1 MNKITAEHLARTA
14 CVYIRQS
21 TPGQLKLNHESRR
34 LQYALRDRAIAL
46 GWTDVVVIDDD
57 LGRSGSGTTRPGCER
72 LLAHVCRGEVGAV
85 LSVEASRLARN
96 GRDWHTLLEF
106 CGLMSTLLIDTD
118 GIYDPR
124 QSNDR
129 LLLGMKG
136 SMSEMELSLF
146 RQRSQEALKLKAQ
159 RGELY
164 TTVAIGYVRDVGGT
178 RIEKDPDK
186 RIRKV
191 IDLIFD
197 RFDQVH
203 SVRQVHLWL
212 LQEKIE
218 CPRTVFEDGDKTV
231 RWSEPRYSSVLKILS
246 NPIYAGAYAYGRTG
260 SGTSIEAGR
269 KVIRRGLR
277 KPRQSWDILLKDHHD
292 GYISWQTFERHQRV
306 IANNTNSRGEI
317 VRGAARTGEAL
328 LGGLLRCGHCGC
340 KILVSYPGNPGYAK
354 YHCRARFHLE
364 GPQANCISFGA
375 RRVDEAVAAA
385 VVKAVEPEG
394 LRAAVSAIDDHAVT
408 RSEKYRHTELA
419 IEAARFEVQRAKR
432 QYDRVDPDNR
442 LVASELERRWN
453 DRLDNLKQL
462 EEKLQTEQAAA
473 IEVLTDSER
482 QALLEFG
489 ADVQRAWH
497 HPAATNTTRKH
508 IIRAVLC
515 EVVVT
520 KNNFVL
526 DLTLHW
532 QGGDHTQMKVPCNRT
547 GEHRWV
553 TSADVRSLI
562 EVLARQTSDRGIA
575 AILNRSGKRTAHG
588 HTWTGGRI
596 RAFRNDHKIA
606 VYCEGERA
614 DRGEVTL
621 EEAARLLGVDKMRVR
636 RLITEGVITA
646 SHLCH
651 AAPWIIRRDALN
663 TPRVKQALRAG
674 KSRSPV
680 TINPNQQSLDISAT

>member
-1 MNKITAEHLARTA
+1 
-14 CVYIRQS
+14 
-21 TPGQLKLNHESRR
+21 
-34 LQYALRDRAIAL
+34 
-46 GWTDVVVIDDD
+46 
-57 LGRSGSGTTRPGCER
+57 
-72 LLAHVCRGEVGAV
+72 
-85 LSVEASRLARN
+85 
-96 GRDWHTLLEF
+96 
-106 CGLMSTLLIDTD
+106 
-118 GIYDPR
+118 
-124 QSNDR
+124 
-129 LLLGMKG
+129 
-136 SMSEMELSLF
+136 
-146 RQRSQEALKLKAQ
+146 
-159 RGELY
+159 
-164 TTVAIGYVRDVGGT
+164 
-178 RIEKDPDK
+178 
-186 RIRKV
+186 
-191 IDLIFD
+191 
-197 RFDQVH
+197 
-203 SVRQVHLWL
+203 
-212 LQEKIE
+212 
-218 CPRTVFEDGDKTV
+218 
-231 RWSEPRYSSVLKILS
+231 VLKVLS

-260 SGTSIEAGR
+260 SGTNIEAGR

-277 KPRQSWDILLKDHHD
+277 KPQQSWDILLKDHHD
-292 GYISWQTFERHQRV
+292 GYISWETFEQHQRV

-317 VRGAARTGEAL
+317 VRGAVRTGEAL

-340 KILVSYPGNPGYAK
+340 KILVSYPGNAGYAK

-375 RRVDEAVAAA
+375 QRVDEAVAAA

-408 RSEKYRHTELA
+408 RTEQHRHTELA
-419 IEAARFEVQRAKR
+419 IEAARFEAQRAKR

-453 DRLDNLKQL
+453 ERLDEIKKL
-462 EEKLQTEQAAA
+462 EERLQSERAAA
-473 IEVLTDSER
+473 MDVLTDSER
-482 QALLEFG
+482 QVLLELG

-497 HPAATNTTRKH
+497 HPAATNGTRKH

-520 KNNFVL
+520 KNNSVL

-562 EVLARQTSDRGIA
+562 EVLARQTSDRMIA

-588 HTWTGGRI
+588 HTWNGGRI

-606 VYCEGERA
+606 VYREGERA

-621 EEAARLLGVDKMRVR
+621 EEAAQLLGVDKMRVR
-636 RLITEGVITA
+636 RLITEGVIAA

-651 AAPWIIRRDALN
+651 AAPWIIRRDALD
-663 TPRVKQALRAG
+663 TPRVNQAIRAG
-674 KSRSPV
+674 KRRSPV
-680 TINPNQQSLDISAT
+680 TVNPDQQSLDISNT